1 MSVVVRNLLY
11 VRPGFDLRIP
21 SFAAAAAQI
30 TAIVGPNGAGKTTFL
45 KCLSGLWRFS
55 EGTVEI
61 AGANLRSLTDAER
74 ARRLAFVPQEH
85 TAAFNFSVLEF
96 VLMGRTAYLPLFA
109 APAAADRTI
118 AAEALD
124 YVGFARS
131 PDRPVFDLS
140 SGERRL
146 VLIARALAQ
155 QADVLVLDE
164 PTTFLDPRHETGVME
179 LARRLAEEQHKTVI
193 VTLHNLDLAVRHAG
207 RIVFLKEGRV
217 VADGPPADILSE
229 DLLHRV
235 YDIPMQILDHGGRRF
250 IVK

>member
-1 MSVVVRNLLY
+1 
-11 VRPGFDLRIP
+11 
-21 SFAAAAAQI
+21 
-30 TAIVGPNGAGKTTFL
+30 
-45 KCLSGLWRFS
+45 LS
-55 EGTVEI
+55 
-61 AGANLRSLTDAER
+61 DAER

-109 APAAADRTI
+109 APACADRTI

-131 PDRPVFDLS
+131 SDRPVFDLS

-164 PTTFLDPRHETGVME
+164 PTTFLDPRHESGVMD
-179 LARRLAEEQHKTVI
+179 LARRLAEEQRKTVV